1 MIYLRWQ
8 ATEITTD
15 IRKADIIV
23 TDKELLGKSDDITG
37 KIIREYDIERI
48 MSLMNSL

>member
-1 MIYLRWQ
+1 MA

-23 TDKELLGKSDDITG
+23 TDKEFLSKSDDITG
-37 KIIREYDIERI
+37 KIIREYDIECL